1 MHFGYSCLTDTGICD
16 NVFACIDLRKVVAD
30 DTCNMPG
37 SMASVIILSFR
48 SKSRMI
54 FLFYLLQSLVLFVL
68 CLPLWISI
76 SFFCAYHFGYQY
88 IIQFSHKVEFKV
100 SSLLDKL
107 TSFSHELYIGHCNCV
122 VKLTSFHINY
132 ILDIVIM
139 WSGTCVGTKLKNGK
153 SYQPFRV
160 FHLFFDI
167 IFFADSYHP
176 SSNHNHKKNFP
187 GASVVKR

>member
-1 MHFGYSCLTDTGICD
+1 MFLHVLTWEKLLQMTHAICLAAWLLSLSYHFGASQEWYSCSAYCR
-16 NVFACIDLRKVVAD
+16 VW
-30 DTCNMPG
+30 
-37 SMASVIILSFR
+37 S
-48 SKSRMI
+48 
-54 FLFYLLQSLVLFVL
+54 
-68 CLPLWISI
+68 CL
-76 SFFCAYHFGYQY
+76 FCAYHFGYQSVSFVYQY